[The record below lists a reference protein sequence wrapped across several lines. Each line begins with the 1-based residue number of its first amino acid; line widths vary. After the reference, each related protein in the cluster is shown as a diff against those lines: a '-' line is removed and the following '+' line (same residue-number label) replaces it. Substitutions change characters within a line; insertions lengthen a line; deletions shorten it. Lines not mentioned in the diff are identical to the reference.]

1 MKHTRILAL
10 SLLAGV
16 IASACAQL
24 EDNYGDRDWAPR
36 ENRTSTDASGGNTA
50 AVEAVAD
57 NSAVIVIDGDGAEA
71 TVDTGSQARANES
84 NKADYRTTKQA
95 IPTGK
100 ESTSALLLTKSMP
113 REVQKNAEFQYTLL
127 VENLTKDALD
137 NVFVEDRLPN
147 SLHAVDTDPKAM
159 SNQGGKLLWNM
170 GTLGAG
176 ETREISIRAVA
187 VEDGN
192 WESFSLAS
200 YDKVLKGEVRVV
212 SPNLALT
219 MTGPETAGPGDDV
232 QLKVNVANNG
242 TGTARNV
249 NVAVNLPA
257 GLEGPNGDKSLVAN
271 VGDLGAGQ
279 TRTVALRAKA
289 VSTGEFAPAAEASF
303 QGGSAVKASAA
314 AIRVEDTRIE
324 ILADGPSKFFLG
336 SPGKIEYTVKNV
348 GQTVAKDVK
357 VSQPM
362 PKGMEMVRSSIPAEM
377 ADGVA
382 TWNLGDLAAGESKSM
397 TVHLMPS
404 ETGSMELLA
413 MAKASKGAQV
423 QASLTAA
430 LEGLA
435 ALHFAVEDLQDPVP
449 VGESVTY
456 NVKVHNQG
464 TAAGNHIAVE
474 ITLDEGMQLV
484 RAAGPTNGRAEGN
497 KIVFS
502 ALDTLEP
509 DATATWR
516 LVIQSSQA
524 GDRRLKA
531 SLTSD
536 RLQRP
541 VVVTEST
548 QYYE

>member
-1 MKHTRILAL
+1 M
-10 SLLAGV
+10 
-16 IASACAQL
+16 
-24 EDNYGDRDWAPR
+24 
-36 ENRTSTDASGGNTA
+36 
-50 AVEAVAD
+50 
-57 NSAVIVIDGDGAEA
+57 
-71 TVDTGSQARANES
+71 
-84 NKADYRTTKQA
+84 
-95 IPTGK
+95 
-100 ESTSALLLTKSMP
+100 
-113 REVQKNAEFQYTLL
+113 
-127 VENLTKDALD
+127 
-137 NVFVEDRLPN
+137 
-147 SLHAVDTDPKAM
+147 
-159 SNQGGKLLWNM
+159 
-170 GTLGAG
+170 
-176 ETREISIRAVA
+176 
-187 VEDGN
+187 
-192 WESFSLAS
+192 
-200 YDKVLKGEVRVV
+200 
-212 SPNLALT
+212 
-219 MTGPETAGPGDDV
+219 
-232 QLKVNVANNG
+232 
-242 TGTARNV
+242 
-249 NVAVNLPA
+249 
-257 GLEGPNGDKSLVAN
+257 
-271 VGDLGAGQ
+271 
-279 TRTVALRAKA
+279 
-289 VSTGEFAPAAEASF
+289 
-303 QGGSAVKASAA
+303 KASAA

-413 MAKASKGAQV
+413 MAKASKGGEV